1 MISLIDRMLN
11 RITMYRIVL
20 YTLIFLLGVS
30 VILSIAHI
38 LPYDPF
44 ALLFMTGF
52 LVAICWL
59 TNSLFAWAFK
69 VPANVESVYIS
80 ALILALIITP
90 LASYQDLWFIGWA
103 GVLAMAS
110 KYIVAVQRKH
120 IFNPVGFA
128 VALTAI
134 TINGTASWWI
144 GNAAMLP
151 FVLVS
156 GLLIIRKIRR
166 FDLVLSFFL
175 GTLMTVLVF
184 TLLERG
190 NVVTALENV
199 ALYSPLFFFAF
210 IILTEPLTAPPTR
223 NLQII
228 YGALVGFLFAPEFH
242 IGAFYLTPELAI
254 LIGNLF
260 AYIVSPKTRLI
271 LTLRDKLQLSPDTW
285 EFIFT
290 PGRKFA
296 FAPGQ
301 YMEWTLGH
309 KDPDTRGNRRYFTI
323 ASAPTEA
330 NLRLGVKFYPES
342 STYKQSMLEME
353 MDDEIVAAQIAGDF
367 TLPEDRRQRLVF
379 IAGGIG
385 ITPYRSMLK
394 HMLDTRQK
402 RPITVFYS
410 NKSIQDIVYKDVLD
424 QAQRELGVRVIYTI
438 TDTINFPASWK
449 GKVGR
454 INETMIQQEVPD
466 FTNCM
471 YYVSGPNAMVDSIK
485 AVLHHLHV
493 PADHIK
499 TDYFSG
505 LA

>member
-1 MISLIDRMLN
+1 MIRLIDRMLN

-20 YTLIFLLGVS
+20 YSLIFLLGVS
-30 VILSIAHI
+30 VVFSVVHI

-44 ALLFMTGF
+44 AVVFMTGF
-52 LVAICWL
+52 LVAICWI
-59 TNSLFAWAFK
+59 TNTVFAWAFK

-90 LASYQDLWFIGWA
+90 LSSYQDLWFIGWA

-110 KYIVAVQRKH
+110 KYIIAINRKH
-120 IFNPVGFA
+120 FFNPVGFA
-128 VALTAI
+128 VAVTAI

-144 GNAAMLP
+144 GNASMLP
-151 FVLVS
+151 FVVVC
-156 GLLIIRKIRR
+156 GLLIVRKIRR
-166 FDLVLSFFL
+166 FDLVLSFFF
-175 GTLMTVLVF
+175 GALMTVVVF
-184 TLLERG
+184 TVLERG
-190 NVVTALENV
+190 NLVMALENV

-254 LIGNLF
+254 LVGNVF

-353 MDDEIVAAQIAGDF
+353 SDDEIVAAQIAGDF
-367 TLPEDRRQRLVF
+367 TLPEDRRQRLVL

-394 HMLDTRQK
+394 NMLDTRQK
-402 RPITVFYS
+402 RPVTVFYS
-410 NKSIQDIVYKDVLD
+410 NKSVQDIVYKDVLD
-424 QAQRELGVRVIYTI
+424 QAQHELGVRVIYTI
-438 TDTINFPASWK
+438 TDTVNFPASWK

-454 INETMIQQEVPD
+454 INEAMIRQEVPD
-466 FTNCM
+466 LANCM
-471 YYVSGPNAMVDSIK
+471 FYVSGPNAMVDSMK
-485 AVLHHLHV
+485 AVLHHLHIS
-493 PADHIK
+493 ADHIK

>member
-1 MISLIDRMLN
+1 MIRLIDHLLN

-20 YTLIFLLGVS
+20 YTLIFLLGVG
-30 VILSIAHI
+30 VVLSILHI

-44 ALLFMTGF
+44 ALVFMVGF
-52 LVAICWL
+52 LIAVCWV
-59 TNSLFAWAFK
+59 TNRVFAWAFK

-90 LASYQDLWFIGWA
+90 LSSYQDLWFVGWA

-110 KYIVAVQRKH
+110 KYIVAIHRKH
-120 IFNPVGFA
+120 IFNPVAFA

-144 GNAAMLP
+144 GSAAMLP

-156 GLLIIRKIRR
+156 GLLVVRKIRR
-166 FDLVLSFFL
+166 FDLVVSFFFGAIL
-175 GTLMTVLVF
+175 TVLAF

-190 NVVTALENV
+190 NLISALQNVV
-199 ALYSPLFFFAF
+199 LYSPLFFFAF

-223 NLQII
+223 RLQIV
-228 YGALVGFLFAPEFH
+228 YGVLVGFLFAPEFH
-242 IGAFYLTPELAI
+242 IGDFYLTPELAI

-260 AYIVSPKTRLI
+260 AYVVSPKTRLI

-285 EFIFT
+285 EFIFA
-290 PGRKFA
+290 PNGKFA

-323 ASAPTEA
+323 ASAPTEP
-330 NLRLGVKFYPES
+330 NIRLGVKFYPDS
-342 STYKQSMLEME
+342 STYKQSMLEM
-353 MDDEIVAAQIAGDF
+353 DQTDEIVAAQIAGDF
-367 TLPEDRRQRLVF
+367 TLPEDRRQPLVF

-394 HMLDTRQK
+394 NMLDTRQK

-410 NKSIQDIVYKDVLD
+410 NKSAADIVYKDVLD
-424 QAQRELGVRVIYTI
+424 QAQRELGVKVIYTI
-438 TDTINFPASWK
+438 TDMINFPVSWK

-454 INETMIQQEVPD
+454 ITDAMIRREVPD
-466 FTNCM
+466 YRNCN
-471 YYVSGPNAMVDSIK
+471 YYISGPNAMVDSMK
-485 AVLHHLHV
+485 DVLHHLRI

>member
-1 MISLIDRMLN
+1 
-11 RITMYRIVL
+11 
-20 YTLIFLLGVS
+20 
-30 VILSIAHI
+30 
-38 LPYDPF
+38 
-44 ALLFMTGF
+44 
-52 LVAICWL
+52 
-59 TNSLFAWAFK
+59 
-69 VPANVESVYIS
+69 
-80 ALILALIITP
+80 
-90 LASYQDLWFIGWA
+90 WFIGWA

-110 KYIVAVQRKH
+110 KYIVAIQRKH
-120 IFNPVGFA
+120 IFNPVAFA

-156 GLLIIRKIRR
+156 GLLIVRKIRR
-166 FDLVLSFFL
+166 FDLVFSFFF
-175 GTLMTVLVF
+175 GALMTVLTF
-184 TLLERG
+184 TLLERA
-190 NVVTALENV
+190 NLITALQNV

-223 NLQII
+223 RLQMI
-228 YGALVGFLFAPEFH
+228 YGLLVGFLFAPEFH
-242 IGAFYLTPELAI
+242 VGAFYLTPELAI
-254 LIGNLF
+254 LIGNVF
-260 AYIVSPKTRLI
+260 AYLVSPKTKLI

-323 ASAPTEA
+323 ASAPTET

-342 STYKQSMLEME
+342 STYKRSMLEME
-353 MDDEIVAAQIAGDF
+353 ADDEIVAAQIAGDF

-394 HMLDTRQK
+394 YMLDTRQK

-410 NKSIQDIVYKDVLD
+410 NKSERDIVYKDVLD

-438 TDTINFPASWK
+438 TNTINFSASWK

-454 INETMIQQEVPD
+454 ITEGMIRQEVPEYQ
-466 FTNCM
+466 NCIF
-471 YYVSGPNAMVDSIK
+471 YVSGPNAMVDEMK
-485 AVLHHLHV
+485 DVLHHLHIS
-493 PADHIK
+493 ADHIK